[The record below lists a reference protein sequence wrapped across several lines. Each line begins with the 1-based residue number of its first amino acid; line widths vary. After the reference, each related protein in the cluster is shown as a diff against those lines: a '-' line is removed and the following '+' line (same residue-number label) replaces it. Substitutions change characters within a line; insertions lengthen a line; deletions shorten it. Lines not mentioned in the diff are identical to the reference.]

1 MLRTLI
7 KKAVGRVFR
16 RPSKITPKPLV
27 HRSRTKARPVAPTK
41 AETSLLKPFH
51 GLPLDKIFLP
61 KTPAEYERAAEEIRA
76 AGVAGFDTESKPVFR
91 AGEKNHGP
99 QLVQFSLRDKAY
111 LFQLHRHDCW
121 DIVSELLESEDVM
134 KVGFGLRNDRGQ
146 IHSKLGVQ
154 LRTIVDLDMIFRKQ
168 GYADQIGVRAAIG
181 TLLKQNFP
189 KSKSTTTS
197 NWAAPVLTPR
207 QLLYAANDAYAAL
220 RVMDALGLSREEL
233 LATPSE
239 PKAKR
244 SSSRRRAAGPR
255 RRRRRSRPRPASD
268 AS

>member
-1 MLRTLI
+1 MLRRLFQ
-7 KKAVGRVFR
+7 KAVGRVFR
-16 RPSKITPKPLV
+16 QPLKV
-27 HRSRTKARPVAPTK
+27 SPNPPAHRNRANARPTAPTK

-99 QLVQFSLRDKAY
+99 QLVQFALRDKAF

-197 NWAAPVLTPR
+197 NWAAPVLMPR

-233 LATPSE
+233 LATSSE

-244 SSSRRRAAGPR
+244 SSSRRRADRPR
-255 RRRRRSRPRPASD
+255 RRRRRSRPRPAPD
-268 AS
+268 AA